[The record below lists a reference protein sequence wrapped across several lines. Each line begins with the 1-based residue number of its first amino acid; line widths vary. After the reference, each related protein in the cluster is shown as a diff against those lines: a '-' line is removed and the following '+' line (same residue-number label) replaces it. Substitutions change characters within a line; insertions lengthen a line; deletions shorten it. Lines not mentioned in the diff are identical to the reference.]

1 MKKSNILKPVSLS
14 VVLAVLP
21 GLVDAAPYGPE
32 GRSTRWVQPSGETLE
47 LRVFGDEYYG
57 RTETPA
63 GYSVVYSPADG
74 AYHFAELSADGTA
87 LVPAATLANEPAP
100 AGQAPHL
107 DLPAAKIQE
116 IVSANRVKFDGD
128 RQQRWRQ
135 RVQAVQQVRA
145 AANGPALRGPAAAAD
160 KIKAAPVVGNTL
172 GLTILVEFPD
182 DAKTPTA
189 DPVNFPTTRA
199 KIVRFCNEVGYNDD
213 GNTGSVRDYFYDQSL
228 GKLTYTQNV
237 TQIITVPKARNYYNF
252 SDYPA
257 NKVLRGDASRVLITD
272 AVAVLKASG
281 FDFTSLT
288 TGDDDYAVATNVFF
302 AGADSGVF
310 AKGLWPQQWSLADPV
325 SVGTGAKPV
334 FISSFQITNAEDSS
348 PVIGTFCHENGH
360 LILGYPD
367 IYSQFPTGA
376 GVGEHCL
383 MGSGNYLNGG
393 KTPSPLNAYFKDI
406 VGWANI
412 TDITPTQFKTASLP
426 TKGNV
431 AYRLRNPDPLTQE
444 SFFVENRGEGDKWA
458 KYSDDK
464 GIVIWHIDETM
475 DGNLRGGAHYE
486 VSVEQADG
494 RGDLENG
501 LNRGDTSD
509 YFDLA
514 SRAKFNDSTTP
525 NARWWDG
532 SRSGVKVE
540 VLTALAPSISV
551 LFGGVPPN
559 TVIVGKPN
567 GGEVIYP
574 DSSYE
579 ISWQAN
585 ITGKLKIEL
594 YRSGQFHS
602 VIASNEANDGSY
614 NWKLP
619 ATLDGGKDFTVRISS
634 ISNPVPSFDTSDAA
648 FEINDTSFPAGGV
661 VPYGWYRPTGAATT
675 WEVTKSVAYEG
686 SASLVS
692 RNPGDGASSAIAH
705 RANFRAGV
713 VSFYIKV
720 SSEQGYDLA
729 KFYIDG
735 KLQALPGGGSKLGI
749 SGQSGWTFAS
759 FPVSRGKHTFTW
771 TYEKDDSYGE
781 ALDRAWL
788 DGVALPETTQEIAVR
803 NSKGIDLVDGQSMIS
818 FPKVVIES
826 RGEAQTITIKN
837 VGTAPLFNLKT
848 SKGGKNPGDFT
859 VQALTKSVL
868 DPGESTTFT
877 IAFSPTY
884 IGPRTALVRIRS
896 NDANEGTFDIKV
908 EGTGLGRP
916 KIAVYLGGDL
926 RLNDGAAAVNFGS
939 ATVKSV
945 GRTRTLTIKNQGSA
959 NLSGLKV
966 SRSGGAAADFVISPL
981 GRTTLGPGA
990 STTFKVTFRPTARG
1004 TRKAEFQIL
1013 SNDKK
1018 SGPFDITFTGTGT
1031 PRAKTGPAPA
1041 SAAFAAAFGNSP
1053 TGTAGQNPQAT
1064 TVEVIQGE
1072 KYLAL
1077 TLTKQAGSP
1086 PGDIE
1091 VSANLLDWF
1100 SGIKHTTILIDDA
1113 TTLKVRDNTPITRD
1127 AKRYIRLK

>member
-32 GRSTRWVQPSGETLE
+32 GRSTRWVQPSGETLA

-87 LVPAATLANEPAP
+87 LVPAVTLANEPAP

-182 DAKTPTA
+182 DAKTPAA
-189 DPVNFPTTRA
+189 DPVYFPTTRG
-199 KIVRFCNEVGYNDD
+199 KILRFCNEVGYNDD
-213 GNTGSVRDYFYDQSL
+213 GNTGSVRDYFYDQSM

-281 FDFTSLT
+281 YDFTNLT
-288 TGDDDYAVATNVFF
+288 TDENDYAVATNVFF
-302 AGADSGVF
+302 AGPDSGVF
-310 AKGLWPQQWSLADPV
+310 ANGLWPQQWSLATPI
-325 SVGTGAKPV
+325 SVGTGAKAV
-334 FISSFQITNAEDSS
+334 SINSFQITNAEDSS

-393 KTPSPLNAYFKDI
+393 KTPSPINAYFKDI

-412 TDITPTQFKTASLP
+412 TDITPTEFRTASLP

-431 AYRLRNPDPLTQE
+431 AYRLRNPDAGTE
-444 SFFVENRGEGDKWA
+444 SFIVENRGEGDKWA
-458 KYSDDK
+458 KFSDDK

-486 VSVEQADG
+486 VAVEQADG
-494 RGDLENG
+494 RGDLENS
-501 LNRGDTSD
+501 LNRGDASD

-514 SRAKFNDSTTP
+514 SKAKFNDTTTP

-532 SRSGVKVE
+532 SQSGVKVE
-540 VLTALAPSISV
+540 VLTDLAPSISV

-559 TVIVGKPN
+559 TIIVGKPN
-567 GGEVIYP
+567 GGEVVYP
-574 DSSYE
+574 ESAQE

-585 ITGKLKIEL
+585 IAGGVQIEL
-594 YRSGQFHS
+594 FKGGVFRS
-602 VIASNEANDGSY
+602 VIALSEANDGRY
-614 NWKLP
+614 NWAVPVNIL
-619 ATLDGGKDFTVRISS
+619 GGKDYTIRISS
-634 ISNPVPSFDTSDAA
+634 TSNPVPTFDTSDAT
-648 FEINDTSFPAGGV
+648 FEINDTTFPADGV
-661 VPYGWYRPTGAATT
+661 MPYGWYRPAGAAKT

-686 SASLVS
+686 AASLVS
-692 RNPGDGASSAIAH
+692 QNPGDGNSAAIAY
-705 RANFRAGV
+705 RANFESGIA
-713 VSFYIKV
+713 SFYIRV
-720 SSEQGYDLA
+720 SSEDGYDLA

-735 KLQALPGGGSKLGI
+735 KLQSLPGGGSKLGI
-749 SGQSGWTFAS
+749 SGRTGWTFAS
-759 FPVSRGKHTFTW
+759 FPISKGKHTFTW
-771 TYEKDDSYGE
+771 TYEKDDSYAG

-788 DGVALPETTQEIAVR
+788 DGVAFPATTQEIAVID
-803 NSKGIDLVDGQSMIS
+803 SKGAQLVDGESMKS
-818 FPKVVIES
+818 FPAVVIGLS
-826 RGEAQTITIKN
+826 SAAQTFTVKN
-837 VGTAPLFNLKT
+837 VGKSALFGLKIAMAGAN
-848 SKGGKNPGDFT
+848 SKDFT
-859 VQALTKSVL
+859 AQSIQKAALQ
-868 DPGESTTFT
+868 PGESTTFNV
-877 IAFSPTY
+877 AFTPTHV
-884 IGPRTALVRIRS
+884 GPLVANVQVLS
-896 NDANEGTFDIKV
+896 NDENEGSFDIRL
-908 EGTGLGRP
+908 EGTGIGLPR
-916 KIAVYLGGDL
+916 IAVFQADGSKLKDGGSKLD
-926 RLNDGAAAVNFGS
+926 FGS
-939 ATVKSV
+939 IVV
-945 GRTRTLTIKNQGSA
+945 GSDGKTKTFTIKNQGSA
-959 NLSGLKV
+959 ALKGLKI
-966 SRSGGAAADFVISPL
+966 SGTGGDKADFVISPL
-981 GRTTLGPGA
+981 GQTNLGPGA
-990 STTFKVTFRPTARG
+990 TATFKVTFHPTARN
-1004 TRKAEFQIL
+1004 TRTASFQIL

-1018 SGPFDITFTGTGT
+1018 SGPFDLKFSGTGV
-1031 PRAKTGPAPA
+1031 PRNKANSAPTSALATALTSPSFSTA
-1041 SAAFAAAFGNSP
+1041 SQLPPVTS
-1053 TGTAGQNPQAT
+1053 
-1064 TVEVIQGE
+1064 VEVIQGR

-1077 TLTKQAGSP
+1077 TVTKQAGSAATV
-1086 PGDIE
+1086 E
-1091 VSANLLDWF
+1091 VSPDLLDWF
-1100 SGIKHTTILIDDA
+1100 SGKKHTTVLIDDA
-1113 TTLKVRDNTPITRD
+1113 TILKVRDNTPVTRD
-1127 AKRYIRLK
+1127 VKRYIRLR